1 MANQKISELTEVVS
15 VANDDVLAIV
25 NGGQTKKITVA
36 DLVAYNQLGWNRFDD
51 TVYTSSN
58 KLSLADGVKVTLP
71 NNGGNTVT
79 SGDYTFY
86 DTATN
91 KFLGVNTNDVYMVTI
106 VFRSSAS
113 NANTT
118 HLDFNLEGSGE
129 IARVSKTMSYH
140 KGNDIAQDFHNVFQ
154 YYTDADFVANG
165 VTPKITAQGGTA
177 LIWDIIFFIQRTQR
191 YI

>member
-15 VANDDVLAIV
+15 VTNNDVLAIV

-58 KLSLADGVKVTLP
+58 KLSLSDGVKVTLP

-86 DTATN
+86 NTSTN

-106 VFRSSAS
+106 VFRSSA
-113 NANTT
+113 ANTNST

-140 KGNDIAQDFHNVFQ
+140 KGNDVAQDFHNVFQ

-165 VTPKITAQGGTA
+165 VTPKITAVGGTA

>member
-1 MANQKISELTEVVS
+1 MANQKISELTEVTTVT
-15 VANDDVLAIV
+15 NDDVLAIV

-58 KLSLADGVKVTLP
+58 KLNLADGVKVTLP

-91 KFLGVNTNDVYMVTI
+91 KFLGVNTNDAYILTI
-106 VFRSSAS
+106 VFKSSAANS
-113 NANTT
+113 NNT
-118 HLDFNLEGSGE
+118 HLEFSLEGSGDIE
-129 IARVSKTMSYH
+129 RVNQSMAYY
-140 KGNDIAQDFHNVFQ
+140 KGNDTTQNFHSLFQ

-165 VTPKITAQGGTA
+165 VTPKITAIGGTA